1 MQWTNSENAGFTD
14 GQPWIEVQKNYEKIS
29 VMAEENDDTSI
40 LAFYKKL
47 IAFRK
52 QQPIIS
58 QGSIHFFGEM
68 SEAVMGY
75 EREWQGKKMVVLCN
89 FKEEEV
95 RVSYKEE
102 WKDYGRILGN
112 YEGSKEE
119 EEFSVQIQAAQEGQ
133 KELKLRAYEFVVIG
147 DK

>member
-14 GQPWIEVQKNYEKIS
+14 GQPWIEVQKNYEKVS
-29 VMAEENDDTSI
+29 VIAEENDDTSI

-52 QQPIIS
+52 QNSIIS
-58 QGSIHFFGEM
+58 HGTIRFLDEM
-68 SEAVMGY
+68 PEAVMGY
-75 EREWQGKKMVVLCN
+75 EREWQEKKMVVLCN

-95 RVSYKEE
+95 RIPYREE
-102 WKDYGRILGN
+102 WKEYGWILGN
-112 YEGSKEE
+112 YEGNKEE
-119 EEFSVQIQAAQEGQ
+119 KEFSAQIQEGQ